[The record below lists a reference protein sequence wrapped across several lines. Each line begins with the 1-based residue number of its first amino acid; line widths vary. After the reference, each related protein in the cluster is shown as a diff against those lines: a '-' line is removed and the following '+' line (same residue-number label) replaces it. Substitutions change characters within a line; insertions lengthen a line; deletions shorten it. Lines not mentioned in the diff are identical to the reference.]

1 VKNHFCLGSNI
12 TDPDANLCPGPQ
24 LFPTIWSSL
33 TPDEQQG
40 LTKPLG
46 MLVARDC
53 NKFQD
58 LRRPNVVQGL
68 LEAIHRCKPTPNIA
82 PAILRFAGRTFN
94 AWHSALSILE
104 DQVRAPL
111 ELPHVPAAQS
121 AK

>member
-1 VKNHFCLGSNI
+1 
-12 TDPDANLCPGPQ
+12 
-24 LFPTIWSSL
+24 
-33 TPDEQQG
+33 
-40 LTKPLG
+40 

-104 DQVRAPL
+104 DQVNLPL
-111 ELPHVPAAQS
+111 ELPHMPVAPPPSEALPRLSILQLIKS
-121 AK
+121 CKILIL